1 MKALCRLPILLLI
14 PYFAL
19 AAGTVLESE
28 TESQLTNTI
37 CPPSG
42 LLRVILDSETTRAEA
57 DLFRECL
64 RENGLS
70 ISEAEKLFSVAAV
83 PLQNQRESL
92 YFVRPRLEPYCMAFY
107 GAHTFRY
114 WLVSSHLVNNKNK
127 YRIIYEGNSDS
138 IAILSS
144 SSKGYPDIEVGASR
158 VVEFVTSL
166 WKYDGK
172 RYVRTS
178 SRTER

>member
-1 MKALCRLPILLLI
+1 MKVLSLLLI
-14 PYFAL
+14 LILMPNLAL
-19 AAGTVLESE
+19 AAGTVFESE
-28 TESQLTNTI
+28 TESQLTNTVS
-37 CPPSG
+37 PPSG

-70 ISEAEKLFSVAAV
+70 RNEAERLFSVAAV
-83 PLQNQRESL
+83 PLESPKESL
-92 YFVRPRLEPYCMAFY
+92 YFVRPTLEPYCMAFY

-114 WLVSSHLVNNKNK
+114 WLVVSHISNNRTKH
-127 YRIIYEGNSDS
+127 RIIYEGNSDS

-144 SSKGYPDIEVGASR
+144 SSKGYPDIEVGTSR

-166 WKYDGK
+166 WKYNGK